1 MGSML
6 DLQSLEAS
14 SDAIDPRA
22 SGASFMCNGDNSS
35 VSLWCG
41 CKDRWACFRM
51 PGNCR
56 KGRDSSMSAWIDAR
70 GIEKSL
76 SCTAKEKRLRKNRV
90 LNGLTFG

>member
-1 MGSML
+1 MSFRMVPRFSSLIYGQLRAGKGVEEMGSML

-41 CKDRWACFRM
+41 
-51 PGNCR
+51 
-56 KGRDSSMSAWIDAR
+56 
-70 GIEKSL
+70 
-76 SCTAKEKRLRKNRV
+76 
-90 LNGLTFG
+90 

>member
-22 SGASFMCNGDNSS
+22 SSFMCNGDNSS

-41 CKDRWACFRM
+41 
-51 PGNCR
+51 
-56 KGRDSSMSAWIDAR
+56 
-70 GIEKSL
+70 
-76 SCTAKEKRLRKNRV
+76 
-90 LNGLTFG
+90 

>member
-14 SDAIDPRA
+14 SDAIDPKA

-41 CKDRWACFRM
+41 
-51 PGNCR
+51 
-56 KGRDSSMSAWIDAR
+56 
-70 GIEKSL
+70 
-76 SCTAKEKRLRKNRV
+76 
-90 LNGLTFG
+90 

>member
-1 MGSML
+1 MDSFPFLFIDINMRTNQMEEDEEIGSML

-41 CKDRWACFRM
+41 
-51 PGNCR
+51 
-56 KGRDSSMSAWIDAR
+56 
-70 GIEKSL
+70 
-76 SCTAKEKRLRKNRV
+76 
-90 LNGLTFG
+90 

>member
-41 CKDRWACFRM
+41 YAKIVPGMLCFRM

-56 KGRDSSMSAWIDAR
+56 KGVI
-70 GIEKSL
+70 
-76 SCTAKEKRLRKNRV
+76 LRCQP
-90 LNGLTFG
+90 

>member
-14 SDAIDPRA
+14 SDAIVPRA

-41 CKDRWACFRM
+41 
-51 PGNCR
+51 
-56 KGRDSSMSAWIDAR
+56 
-70 GIEKSL
+70 
-76 SCTAKEKRLRKNRV
+76 
-90 LNGLTFG
+90 